1 MEDKRDP
8 YHCPCGK
15 PKVSTDVACEACYPR
30 DPMVE
35 LCGYEEGHLYAGTTK
50 ICPLPVD
57 HEGKCHPTA
66 IPRKG
71 YHLVPC
77 PGSAHSN
84 PHVDNCGQCAPRWGW
99 IEVPDDWQA
108 APCTCD
114 PICMDENSLPSH
126 CHCGCERCPNQPTDT
141 VRR

>member
-1 MEDKRDP
+1 MDKCN
-8 YHCPCGK
+8 HCGEALDSGRCTNGRCSACH
-15 PKVSTDVACEACYPR
+15 KVHCTDGGNDGP
-30 DPMVE
+30 
-35 LCGYEEGHLYAGTTK
+35 GHRVRVRPA
-50 ICPLPVD
+50 
-57 HEGKCHPTA
+57 
-66 IPRKG
+66 RKG

-77 PGSAHSN
+77 PGTAHSN
-84 PHVDNCGQCAPRWGW
+84 PHIDNCGQCAPRWGW

-108 APCTCD
+108 IPCTCD